1 MDLRAMVFGMGSG
14 FEIAREAMGQEASR
28 MRIHGED
35 YAAAVRRLR
44 ERGSGG
50 ASWGDDGLL
59 SMLVGPY
66 AEASTLGLEAMT
78 GLSGVIDG
86 TGETMNTVLANTD
99 AAEAASIEQSNG
111 LYGAR
116 DPYGDARDPYG
127 PYDGR
132 RA

>member
-1 MDLRAMVFGMGSG
+1 MVFGMGSG
-14 FEIAREAMGQEASR
+14 FEMAREAMGQEASR

-66 AEASTLGLEAMT
+66 AEASMLGLEAMT
-78 GLSGVIDG
+78 GLAGVIGDTGG
-86 TGETMNTVLANTD
+86 TMTTVLANTD
-99 AAEAASIEQSNG
+99 MAEAAGIEQSAA
-111 LYGAR
+111 LYGGR
-116 DPYGDARDPYG
+116 YGG
-127 PYDGR
+127 GR
-132 RA
+132 A